1 MREEDEALIEVES
14 LKGDDE
20 GGGVLKVRET
30 MGFGND
36 GRWGLRERLRGCLA
50 MDSIFFLLSS

>member
-36 GRWGLRERLRGCLA
+36 GRWGLRER
-50 MDSIFFLLSS
+50 

>member
-1 MREEDEALIEVES
+1 
-14 LKGDDE
+14 
-20 GGGVLKVRET
+20 

-50 MDSIFFLLSS
+50 MDSIFCSSFKLKP